1 MFGFSSLTCNDC
13 ENLNKYDRNKYG
25 EAYCPVYRDYVRLD
39 SRTCRDFQPNFYVM
53 TAYCLIN
60 KISYESEMMRTLIN
74 FRNFYMMN
82 NQEGQNFLMEY
93 EGIGPILARNLL
105 VDMYKT
111 DVARDMKEG
120 YIDPILSFIK
130 EERFDDAQS
139 TYINMINN
147 LKIRYGYEE
156 KKEIEKQKRL

>member
-1 MFGFSSLTCNDC
+1 
-13 ENLNKYDRNKYG
+13 
-25 EAYCPVYRDYVRLD
+25 
-39 SRTCRDFQPNFYVM
+39 
-53 TAYCLIN
+53 
-60 KISYESEMMRTLIN
+60 
-74 FRNFYMMN
+74 
-82 NQEGQNFLMEY
+82 MEY